1 MVELFHAL
9 VYAHIAVGSVGLLA
23 FWVPI
28 VAQKGGVNH
37 RWWGKV
43 FTLSMLVTGT
53 IAIGI
58 STCTLIAPRETHPK
72 IDDQLVIVGI
82 FGWMMQYLAIL
93 TINLAWYSWQC
104 VLNKRDHACNRAWHN
119 LLLQALLLIAATNCA
134 VRGYLIAQPLMI
146 GISFVGFATV
156 ATNLYFILKQNPGRA
171 DWQYEHI
178 KGGVGAGISVYTAFF
193 AFGAVRLMPE
203 LALHPALWAVPLTT
217 GISLILYHWRQ
228 VARRFAPRPRAAA
241 EAPG

>member
-28 VAQKGGVNH
+28 VSQKGGLNH

-43 FTLSMLVTGT
+43 FTWSMLITGT
-53 IAIGI
+53 IAVGI
-58 STCTLIAPRETHPK
+58 STCTLVAPRETHPK
-72 IDDQLVIVGI
+72 IEDQVLIVNI

-104 VLNKRDHACNRAWHN
+104 VLNKRDHARNQDWRN
-119 LLLQALLLIAATNCA
+119 LALQALLFIVALNCA

-146 GISFVGFATV
+146 GISIIGFATV
-156 ATNLYFILKQNPGRA
+156 ATNLYFIFKSAPGRA

-203 LALHPALWAVPLTT
+203 LALNPLLWAVPLTT
-217 GISLILYHWRQ
+217 GITLILYHWRQ
-228 VARRFAPRPRAAA
+228 VSRRFAPRTAGAA
-241 EAPG
+241 G